1 MKKYWIDHGTKILG
15 VIVTLIG
22 AAGECLQL
30 IQVVDPK
37 HAALW
42 ALVITL
48 GGAVLKRGF
57 TNSKIDLTHDDGT
70 ATGETS

>member
-1 MKKYWIDHGTKILG
+1 MSWWKSHGTKILG
-15 VIVTLIG
+15 VVVALIG

-30 IQVVDPK
+30 IQTVDPK

-42 ALVITL
+42 AMVITL

-57 TNSKIDLTHDDGT
+57 TNSQAANVDQP
-70 ATGETS
+70 AQ